1 MAASDYTWVSTPHTP
16 YTISGSDP
24 YIKSTDYWPTVD
36 ASHQA
41 RLVAWYNFDEGNYIS
56 GSAKDSETGRIC
68 HSVKDLSQNSEGLEY
83 TPVSIGATARH
94 LQRDDEYPGIV
105 SGNIGGANDKNLW
118 IPADI
123 DRSGFLMNSYQWSY
137 GNHGSIHMGLAAP
150 NTDGDNYD
158 VEHSWIS
165 CSADASHNAG
175 TMGGGYSL
183 HAIMRNNS
191 SYTSTDRP
199 FGVTY
204 PHSEHDGYKWNG
216 HDSSFYLSINDD
228 HDGSRNAMFGWEH
241 DDERLKT
248 TSDMDDNWYVLNG
261 VYDRQTAR
269 DTWHCKLYLNGKLEA
284 EESNSPGSGNYP
296 RQMHNNRRIAI
307 GGRYDFGGGF
317 QNNKDMTAH
326 PTSSYISGL
335 GEFFIF
341 DDRLSDQRRLQM
353 DAYCCDRWGL
363 GISSSLNL
371 STFAGEHRGAKG
383 SLKTHS
389 DLSNALSGKGTY
401 CRRYKQWATGSAQA
415 SSPMQH
421 ETVAGAFAKSTLDSS
436 AYYRPKSTEA
446 LSLRCWVR
454 AERLDDPNHSGSHV
468 AMIAKGTSPW
478 GNKLDHLKGYSLKFG
493 TFLNGLDTGDNAPK
507 FILGLR
513 NANGNA
519 YDGGIT
525 DECED
530 TVVTNSSGGTPA
542 SITTP
547 VIDTWYNIRLDVIP
561 FGLAYDQIKA
571 YASLDGS
578 TWYQLGSTVT
588 LDRSSVKYRHWSDDD
603 SKSPHLP
610 HSQGTHNGYYVAMS
624 SSNGKSLQTTY
635 YVDNFEIHTDT
646 VA

>member
-1 MAASDYTWVSTPHTP
+1 MASSDYTWVSTPHTP

-36 ASHQA
+36 ATHQA
-41 RLVAWYNFDEGNYIS
+41 RLVAWYNWDEGNYIS
-56 GSAKDSETGRIC
+56 GSAKAGETGKIC

-83 TPVSIGATARH
+83 TPVLIGATARH
-94 LQRDDEYPGIV
+94 LQRDNEYPGIV

-118 IPADI
+118 IPSDI
-123 DRSGFLMNSYQWSY
+123 DRSGFLMNSYSWATY
-137 GNHGSIHMGLAAP
+137 GSIHMGLAAP
-150 NTDGDNYD
+150 NTVSTNTE
-158 VEHSWIS
+158 VEHAWIS
-165 CSADASHNAG
+165 HSADASNAAG
-175 TMGGGYSL
+175 TMGGGYSI
-183 HAIMRNNS
+183 HAIMRHNS
-191 SYTSTDRP
+191 SYTSTDRSQDSWLYN
-199 FGVTY
+199 GK
-204 PHSEHDGYKWNG
+204 HSNF
-216 HDSSFYLSINDD
+216 SLTINDD
-228 HDGSRNAMFGWEH
+228 HDGDRNAMMGWNG

-248 TSDMDDNWYVLNG
+248 TIDMPDNWYVLNS
-261 VYDRQTAR
+261 VFDRQTAR
-269 DTWHCKLYLNGKLEA
+269 DNWHCKLYLNGKLEA

-296 RQMHNNRRIAI
+296 KQYHYHKRIDI
-307 GGRYDFGGGF
+307 GGRYDTGGGF
-317 QNNKDMTAH
+317 QNVSDMTAH

-335 GEFFIF
+335 SEFFIF

-353 DAYCCDRWGL
+353 DAYCCDRMGL
-363 GISSSLNL
+363 GISSSNNL
-371 STFAGEHRGAKG
+371 SIFAGEHRGSKG
-383 SLKTHS
+383 ALKTHS
-389 DLSNALSGKGTY
+389 DLSSALSGKGTY
-401 CRRYKQWATGSAQA
+401 CRRYRQWATSSAQA
-415 SSPMQH
+415 ASPMQH
-421 ETVAGAFAKSTLDSS
+421 ETVGGAFAKSTLDSS
-436 AYYRPKSTEA
+436 AYHRPKSTEA

-468 AMIAKGTSPW
+468 ALVAKGTSPW

-588 LDRSSVKYRHWSDDD
+588 LDRGSVKYRHWSDDD

-624 SSNGKSLQTTY
+624 SSNGSTLYTTY